1 MMRQIQ
7 IGRIYRHFKGDHYLV
22 EALATDSETGEAV
35 VVYRKLY
42 GDGGLWLRPLSM
54 FLEPVDRA
62 KYPDCLQEY
71 RFELVDVESKAHR

>member
-7 IGRIYRHFKGDHYLV
+7 VGRIYRHFKGDHYLV
-22 EALATDSETGEAV
+22 EAIAMDSETGAEM

-42 GDGGLWLRPLSM
+42 GDGGLWVRPLAM
-54 FLEPVDRA
+54 FLEPVDRE
-62 KYPDCLQEY
+62 KYPDCQQAF